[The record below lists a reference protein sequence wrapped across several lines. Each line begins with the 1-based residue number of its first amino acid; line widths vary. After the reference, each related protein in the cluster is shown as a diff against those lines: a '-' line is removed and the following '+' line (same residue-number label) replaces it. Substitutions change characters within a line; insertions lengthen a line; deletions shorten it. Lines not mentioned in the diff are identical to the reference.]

1 MEGSMKKTV
10 CRFGSVAVL
19 LCVLTSNSVSQG
31 NPSLV
36 VKQRE
41 RYTLSIAL
49 EFVRKNRNV
58 AERALSMISDIG
70 PNAYATGFIVGD
82 GLVMTAYHVVSGRLS
97 AAKRKLLGFKP
108 DDELE
113 VRAYVGGCP
122 AKVVK
127 IDKDADLALLSVCG
141 SSKDAKRPTFQL
153 APAIDEQIIL
163 IAQPHESKFLRK
175 GVFQGPYIFQ
185 GKQYWSI
192 KVDAFDGF
200 SGSPVYNHQGE
211 VIGVFCGYD
220 STEGLAFISPGAKAQ
235 RFLAEWDAGIGSTQ

>member
-1 MEGSMKKTV
+1 MKKRV
-10 CRFGSVAVL
+10 CCFGSIAVL
-19 LCVLTSNSVSQG
+19 LCVLASTSVSQG
-31 NPSLV
+31 NPALV

-49 EFVRKNRNV
+49 EFARKNRNV
-58 AERALSMISDIG
+58 AERALSVIADVG

-97 AAKRKLLGFKP
+97 TSKRKLLGFKP

-127 IDKDADLALLSVCG
+127 IDKDADLALLAVCG
-141 SSKDAKRPTFQL
+141 SSKAKRPTFQL

-211 VIGVFCGYD
+211 VVGVFCGYD

-235 RFLAEWDAGIGSTQ
+235 RFLEEWDAGIVSTP

>member
-1 MEGSMKKTV
+1 MKKRV
-10 CRFGSVAVL
+10 CSFGSIAVL
-19 LCVLTSNSVSQG
+19 LCVLASNSVSQG
-31 NPSLV
+31 NPALV

-41 RYTLSIAL
+41 RYTRSIAL
-49 EFVRKNRNV
+49 EFARKNRNM
-58 AERALSMISDIG
+58 AERALSVLADVG
-70 PNAYATGFIVGD
+70 PNAYASGFIVGD

-97 AAKRKLLGFKP
+97 APKRKLLGFKP

-122 AKVVK
+122 AKIVK
-127 IDKDADLALLSVCG
+127 FDNDADLALLAVCG

-153 APAIDEQIIL
+153 APEIDEQIIL
-163 IAQPHESKFLRK
+163 IAQPHDNKFLRK

-211 VIGVFCGYD
+211 VVGVFCGYD
-220 STEGLAFISPGAKAQ
+220 STEGLAFISPGVKAQ
-235 RFLAEWDAGIGSTQ
+235 RFLEEWDAGIVSTP

>member
-1 MEGSMKKTV
+1 MKKI
-10 CRFGSVAVL
+10 CCLGSTAVL
-19 LCVLTSNSVSQG
+19 LCVLASNSASQG
-31 NPSLV
+31 NPGLV
-36 VKQRE
+36 IKQRE
-41 RYTLSIAL
+41 RYTRSIAL
-49 EFVRKNRNV
+49 EFTRKNRNV
-58 AERALSMISDIG
+58 AERALSVLADVG
-70 PNAYATGFIVGD
+70 PNAYASGFLVGD

-97 AAKRKLLGFKP
+97 ASKRKLLGFKP

-127 IDKDADLALLSVCG
+127 IDKDADLALLAVCG
-141 SSKDAKRPTFQL
+141 SSNAKRPTFQL
-153 APAIDEQIIL
+153 TPTIDEQLIL

-211 VIGVFCGYD
+211 IVGVFCGYD
-220 STEGLAFISPGAKAQ
+220 STEGLAFISPGAKAKS
-235 RFLAEWDAGIGSTQ
+235 FLEEWDAGIASTN

>member
-1 MEGSMKKTV
+1 MKKMI
-10 CRFGSVAVL
+10 CCFGSAAII
-19 LCVLTSNSVSQG
+19 LCVLASSSDSKDNSG
-31 NPSLV
+31 LV

-41 RYTLSIAL
+41 RYTRSIAL
-49 EFVRKNRNV
+49 EFTRKNRNV
-58 AERALSMISDIG
+58 AERALSVLADVG
-70 PNAYATGFIVGD
+70 PNAYATGFVVGD

-97 AAKRKLLGFKP
+97 AGKRKLLGFKP

-127 IDKDADLALLSVCG
+127 IDKDADLALLAVCG
-141 SSKDAKRPTFQL
+141 SAKDAKRPIFQL
-153 APAIDEQIIL
+153 APSIDEQIIL
-163 IAQPHESKFLRK
+163 IAQPHESRFLRK

-200 SGSPVYNHQGE
+200 SGSPVYNHQGQI
-211 VIGVFCGYD
+211 VGVFCGYD
-220 STEGLAFISPGAKAQ
+220 SNEGLAFISPGAKAQ
-235 RFLAEWDAGIGSTQ
+235 RFLEEWDAGIASTQ

>member
-1 MEGSMKKTV
+1 MKKRV
-10 CRFGSVAVL
+10 CCFGSVAVL
-19 LCVLTSNSVSQG
+19 LCVMASNSASQG
-31 NPSLV
+31 NPGLV

-41 RYTLSIAL
+41 RYTRSIAL
-49 EFVRKNRNV
+49 EFTRKNRNV
-58 AERALSMISDIG
+58 AERALSVLADVG
-70 PNAYATGFIVGD
+70 PNAYATGFLVGD

-97 AAKRKLLGFKP
+97 PSKRKLLGFKP

-113 VRAYVGGCP
+113 VRAFVRGCP
-122 AKVVK
+122 AKIVK
-127 IDKDADLALLSVCG
+127 IDKDADLALLAVCG
-141 SSKDAKRPTFQL
+141 TSNDAKRPTFQI
-153 APAIDEQIIL
+153 APSIDEQIIL

-175 GVFQGPYIFQ
+175 GVFLGPYIFQ

-211 VIGVFCGYD
+211 IVGVFCGYD

-235 RFLAEWDAGIGSTQ
+235 RFLEEWDAGIATTQ

>member
-1 MEGSMKKTV
+1 MKEKV
-10 CRFGSVAVL
+10 CCFGSAVIM
-19 LCVLTSNSVSQG
+19 LCVLVSSSASEGNSG
-31 NPSLV
+31 LV

-41 RYTLSIAL
+41 RYTRSIAL
-49 EFVRKNRNV
+49 EFTRKNRNV
-58 AERALSMISDIG
+58 AERALSVLADVG
-70 PNAYATGFIVGD
+70 PNAYATGFLVGD

-97 AAKRKLLGFKP
+97 ASKRKLLGFKP

-127 IDKDADLALLSVCG
+127 IDKDADLALLAVCG
-141 SSKDAKRPTFQL
+141 SARDAKRPTFQL
-153 APAIDEQIIL
+153 TPSIHEQIIL
-163 IAQPHESKFLRK
+163 IAQPHEIKLFRK
-175 GVFQGPYIFQ
+175 GVFLGPYIFQ

-211 VIGVFCGYD
+211 VVGVFCGYD
-220 STEGLAFISPGAKAQ
+220 SNEGLAFISPGAKAQ
-235 RFLAEWDAGIGSTQ
+235 RFLEEWDAGIASKQ

>member
-1 MEGSMKKTV
+1 MKKRV
-10 CRFGSVAVL
+10 CCFGSIAVL
-19 LCVLTSNSVSQG
+19 LGVLASTSVSQG
-31 NPSLV
+31 NPALV

-49 EFVRKNRNV
+49 EFARKNRNV
-58 AERALSMISDIG
+58 AERALSVIADVG

-97 AAKRKLLGFKP
+97 TSKRKLLGFKP

-127 IDKDADLALLSVCG
+127 IDKDADLALLAVCG
-141 SSKDAKRPTFQL
+141 SSKAKRPTFQL

-185 GKQYWSI
+185 GNNTGRLRWTPSTVFRAALCTIIRARLSVSFAVTIQPK
-192 KVDAFDGF
+192 
-200 SGSPVYNHQGE
+200 GSHL
-211 VIGVFCGYD
+211 
-220 STEGLAFISPGAKAQ
+220 LARAQ
-235 RFLAEWDAGIGSTQ
+235 RLKGSSRSGTPA